1 MEAIGSENGADGGV
15 PRNTIHH
22 DDCFNILPRIEK
34 KSVNLVL
41 VDLPYGEI
49 DCVWDEKINLD
60 KMWIELKR
68 VGTNNCIYAF
78 FCSSRFGAEL
88 INSNPAWYAYDLV
101 WKKTQAVGFL
111 NANVC
116 PLRSHEMIYIFKK
129 KNKPKGCKSVYHPQK
144 TKGEPYN
151 RKYDGKYDT
160 KKSHN
165 DESAYGRQKEGKRK
179 NVINE
184 GDRFPISV
192 LEFKKERETG
202 HVTEKP
208 VGLCEWLINSYSN
221 QGDLVLDFCMGSGT
235 TCVACINT
243 KRDYI
248 GVEMTEKWFK
258 VSSDRIRGT
267 PVPAPDTPTMVDE
280 IPLEIVEDDLE

>member
-1 MEAIGSENGADGGV
+1 MEAV

-34 KSVNLVL
+34 KSVNLVV
-41 VDLPYGEI
+41 VDLPYGETVYDWDKQI
-49 DCVWDEKINLD
+49 DLD
-60 KMWIELKR
+60 KMWVELKR

-78 FCSSRFGAEL
+78 FCSTRYGAEL
-88 INSNPAWYAYDLV
+88 INSNPTWYAYDLV

-129 KNKPKGCKSVYHPQK
+129 KNKPKGCKNVYNPQK
-144 TKGEPYN
+144 TKGEPYT
-151 RKYDGKYDT
+151 RKENLT
-160 KKSHN
+160 KTKNHP
-165 DESAYGRQKEGKRK
+165 DPYGKRRGQK
-179 NVINE
+179 REVNNE

-192 LEFKKERETG
+192 LEFRKERKTG
-202 HVTEKP
+202 HITEKP
-208 VGLCEWLINSYSN
+208 LELCEWLINSYSN

-258 VSSDRIRGT
+258 VSSDRIAAT
-267 PVPAPDTPTMVDE
+267 PAPAPDTPTMVDE